1 MSVRYHL
8 RYQIA
13 PEHNVETVATALATF
28 CRKHE
33 IEEVVLFYGAEM
45 FNNGLLSAVDENR
58 WFETIRRSTEILRA
72 ADVNCSLNP
81 WMTVLHTDRG
91 RSMPTDRSFA
101 PMVSPVGERA
111 TAVASFADP
120 VWREYIAQQYGRFA
134 ELGYRV
140 VWVEDDYRF
149 HNHAPL
155 TWGGG
160 FEPEILE
167 RFAGKIGKPV
177 TREEV
182 VDAILKPGEPH
193 PWRAVW
199 METWRECHLEVAQ
212 IIAQTVAERAPND
225 VIVGLMT
232 SHPSAHS
239 IEGRD
244 WKRLFDAFT
253 VNGGFAHRPHFTGYS
268 ESVAHGRSHSI
279 MMLDLQRH
287 YWSDHIEVAPE
298 IENFP
303 FTAWNKSDTQTWSEM
318 TLSRFFG
325 ADAMFLDLMPFSGT
339 QEFDQRG
346 IGELLDQSRPALE
359 WIGEHFDR
367 DLTTRG
373 VGLPWREDAA
383 ERVHTSHGTSIDELS
398 VHPFDPGHLLLP
410 YGIPVTSDPSPV
422 KAVFGRMA
430 WVHDDVSLRKMLAG
444 GLILDGE
451 AAEILCKRGYSE
463 QIGAKFS
470 GWLERDTSPYSVE
483 LVVSRESG
491 INDRAT
497 LDTNLIPRVAHL
509 ERISGANEW
518 TSVTTP
524 TLDRLGAG
532 IVAHR
537 NSLGGRVVTFA
548 APNPASLPP
557 NYIRQT
563 ILQRAIQFAGNE
575 STPAVWVTG
584 TPHLMPIE
592 FVAKDPSV
600 SRRMVVVYNG
610 ATDTGKPVVHLRGA
624 SIPPSKATLLAPLSE
639 AKSIDVTCD
648 REAGVMTVVPSVGV
662 PSQGHLVFEWC

>member
-13 PEHNVETVATALATF
+13 PEHDVEKVATDLAAF
-28 CRKHE
+28 CRKHA

-45 FNNGLLSAVDENR
+45 FNNGLLSAADEDR
-58 WFETIRRSTEILRA
+58 WFDTIRHCTEIFRA
-72 ADVNCSLNP
+72 AEVTCSLNP

-91 RSMPTDRSFA
+91 RSMPADRSFA
-101 PMVSPVGERA
+101 PMVSPKGEIA
-111 TAVASFADP
+111 AAVASFADTA
-120 VWREYIAQQYGRFA
+120 WRDYIANQYGRFA
-134 ELGYRV
+134 ELGFRV

-160 FEPEILE
+160 FEPEMVA
-167 RFAGKIGKPV
+167 RFSEKIGHPV
-177 TREEV
+177 TRERIVE
-182 VDAILKPGEPH
+182 AILKPGEPH
-193 PWRAVW
+193 PWRAIW
-199 METWRECHLEVAQ
+199 METWRECHLDVAR
-212 IIAQTVAERAPND
+212 IIAKSVEKHAPNAA
-225 VIVGLMT
+225 IVGLMS
-232 SHPSAHS
+232 SHPSSHS

-244 WKRLFDAFT
+244 WWRLFEAFT
-253 VNGGFAHRPHFTGYS
+253 INGGFAHRPHFAGYS
-268 ESVAHGRSHSI
+268 EGVARGRAHSF

-287 YWSDHIEVAPE
+287 YWADHIEVAPE

-339 QEFDQRG
+339 QDFDQRG
-346 IGELLDQSRPALE
+346 IGELLDQSQSALA
-359 WIGEHFDR
+359 WIGEHLDR

-383 ERVHTSHGTSIDELS
+383 ERVHTSRGESIDELS

-410 YGIPVTSDPSPV
+410 YGIPVTTDPSPV
-422 KAVFGRMA
+422 NAVFGRMA
-430 WVHDDVSLRKMLAG
+430 WVHDDASLQEMLAS

-451 AAEILCKRGYSE
+451 AAEILAKRGYSE
-463 QIGAKFS
+463 QIGVEFG
-470 GWLERDTSPYSVE
+470 GWFERDTSLYSVE
-483 LVVSRESG
+483 LVVSSETG
-491 INDRAT
+491 ITDRAT

-509 ERISGANEW
+509 EPHPGATEW

-524 TLDRLGAG
+524 TLERLGAG
-532 IVAHR
+532 TVVYR
-537 NSLGGRVVTFA
+537 NALGGRVVTFA

-563 ILQRAIQFAGNE
+563 IVHRAVRFAGNDT
-575 STPAVWVTG
+575 TPEVWVTG
-584 TPHLMPIE
+584 TPLLTPLE
-592 FVAKDPSV
+592 FVSKDRSA
-600 SRRMVVVYNG
+600 SRRIVVVYNG
-610 ATDTGKPVVHLRGA
+610 STDAGAPIVHVRGA
-624 SIPPSKATLLAPLSE
+624 SKTRPEATLLKPLSE
-639 AKSIDVTCD
+639 PMSIDITCD
-648 REAGVMTVVPSVGV
+648 TKADVTTIVPSVRI
-662 PSQGHLVFEWC
+662 PSQGYFVLEWR